1 MKLYFRL
8 LWSLFLA
15 LWQTRRGQRLIEF
28 PDGESAL
35 WFRVWPTDCDIN
47 FHMTHSRYGALSDI
61 GRLDYAIRA
70 GLGKTVRQ
78 EKWAAMM
85 ASYQVEFRREIKP
98 FERFVMRTRFLG
110 WEGTNAL
117 TEQTFYVLR
126 GGEEL
131 IAARAFVR
139 AGFYNRKKGEFVA
152 IDEIANKLG
161 YAADSPTLGETEN
174 TFIKARLTPSKN
186 RPRP

>member
-8 LWSLFLA
+8 LWSLFVA
-15 LWQTRRGQRLIEF
+15 LWQTRKGQRLIEF
-28 PDGESAL
+28 PEGECAL

-70 GLGKTVRQ
+70 GLGETVRQ
-78 EKWAAMM
+78 EKWSAMM
-85 ASYQVEFRREIKP
+85 AGYQIEFRREIKP
-98 FERFVMRTRFLG
+98 FEPFVMRTRFLG

-117 TEQTFYVLR
+117 AEQTFYVLR

-131 IAARAFVR
+131 IAARALVR
-139 AGFYNRKKGEFVA
+139 AGFYNRNKREFVT
-152 IDEIANKLG
+152 IDEIADKLG
-161 YAADSPTLGETEN
+161 YRDENPVLGDTESA
-174 TFIKARLTPSKN
+174 FLKARLTPSKN
-186 RPRP
+186 RPAS